1 MAKAK
6 EFPGESGSAQ
16 AGLRG
21 PKERENGSPGSF
33 RVLAVE
39 SSCDESAAAVL
50 DEAEGLLAHELYSQ
64 VELHRVYGGVVPE
77 LASRD
82 HVRRLLPLVE
92 RVLERSGTAPE
103 GLDGLAFTAGPGL
116 IGALLTGAALAR
128 SLAYAW
134 KVPAVGVHHL
144 EGHLL
149 APLLE
154 PEPPPF
160 PHVALLVSGGH
171 TQLIEVAGIGRYR
184 ILGDTRDDAAG
195 EAFDKTAKL
204 LGLPYPGGPELAR
217 LAQSGTPGAFHFPR
231 PMLDRPGLELSF
243 SGLKTAVLHSLRG
256 QELTPKLRADV
267 ARGVEEAIVGTLAA
281 KAVRALEASG
291 LDVLVV
297 SGGVSAN
304 RRLRAELAG
313 AVGRRGGRVY
323 YPRIEFCTDNAAM
336 IAVAG
341 LARLRAGEHDG
352 LAIQPRAQWPLET
365 LAAVPLPRN
374 SAAEATRYPT

>member
-1 MAKAK
+1 M
-6 EFPGESGSAQ
+6 
-16 AGLRG
+16 RI
-21 PKERENGSPGSF
+21 
-33 RVLAVE
+33 LAIE

-50 DEAEGLLAHELYSQ
+50 DAGRGLLAHEIFSQ
-64 VELHRVYGGVVPE
+64 IELHRVFGGVVPE

-82 HVRRLLPLVE
+82 HVRRLLPLV
-92 RVLERSGTAPE
+92 RSVMAEAQTKPE
-103 GLDGLAFTAGPGL
+103 DLGGVAYTAGPGL
-116 IGALLTGAALAR
+116 IGALLTGASLAR

-134 KVPAVGVHHL
+134 KVPALGVHHL

-171 TQLIEVAGIGRYR
+171 TMLIEVREIGSYR
-184 ILGDTRDDAAG
+184 LLGETRDDAAG

-217 LAQSGTPGAFHFPR
+217 LAERGRPGAFNFPR
-231 PMLDRPGLELSF
+231 PMLDRPGLEFSF
-243 SGLKTAVLHSLRG
+243 SGLKTAAVHAIRG
-256 QELTPKLRADV
+256 REMTDAVRADV
-267 ARGVEEAIVGTLAA
+267 AEGVQLAIVETLTT
-281 KAVRALEASG
+281 KALRALEETG
-291 LDVLVV
+291 LDTLVV

-304 RRLRAELAG
+304 RSLRARLAEAARRQG
-313 AVGRRGGRVY
+313 ARVY

-341 LARLRAGEHDG
+341 LARLQAGQHDG
-352 LAIQPRAQWPLET
+352 LAIQARARWPLES
-365 LAAVPLPRN
+365 LQPLTP
-374 SAAEATRYPT
+374 APTNH

>member
-1 MAKAK
+1 
-6 EFPGESGSAQ
+6 
-16 AGLRG
+16 
-21 PKERENGSPGSF
+21 
-33 RVLAVE
+33 VLALE

-50 DEAEGLLAHELYSQ
+50 DESGGLLAHELYSQ
-64 VELHRVYGGVVPE
+64 VELHRIYGGVVPE

-92 RVLERSGTAPE
+92 RALAAAGTAPQQLA
-103 GLDGLAFTAGPGL
+103 GVAFTAGPGL

-134 KVPAVGVHHL
+134 QVPAIGVHHL

-154 PEPPPF
+154 PDPPPF

-171 TQLIEVAGIGRYR
+171 TLLIEVTGIGRYR
-184 ILGDTRDDAAG
+184 ILGETSDDAAG

-217 LAQSGTPGAFHFPR
+217 LAQSGTPGVFQYPR

-256 QELTPKLRADV
+256 RELTPKLRADV
-267 ARGVEEAIVGTLAA
+267 ARGVEEAIVGTLAV

-291 LDVLVV
+291 LDMLVV

-304 RRLRAELAG
+304 QRLRAALDEAI
-313 AVGRRGGRVY
+313 GRRGGRVY
-323 YPRIEFCTDNAAM
+323 YPRVEFCTDNAAM

-341 LARLRAGEHDG
+341 LARLKAGEREG
-352 LAIQPRAQWPLET
+352 LAIQARAQWPLDT
-365 LAAVPLPRN
+365 LTAVPFQHDATG
-374 SAAEATRYPT
+374 AAAQSLHA

>member
-1 MAKAK
+1 M
-6 EFPGESGSAQ
+6 
-16 AGLRG
+16 RI
-21 PKERENGSPGSF
+21 
-33 RVLAVE
+33 LAIE

-50 DEAEGLLAHELYSQ
+50 DAGKGLLAHEIFSQ
-64 VELHRVYGGVVPE
+64 IELHRVFGGVVPE

-82 HVRRLLPLVE
+82 HVRRLLPLVRGVMSE
-92 RVLERSGTAPE
+92 AQTKPE
-103 GLDGLAFTAGPGL
+103 DLHGVAYTAGPGL
-116 IGALLTGAALAR
+116 IGALLTGASLAR

-134 KVPAVGVHHL
+134 KVPALGVHHL

-171 TQLIEVAGIGRYR
+171 TMLIEVREIGSYR
-184 ILGDTRDDAAG
+184 VLGETRDDAAG

-217 LAQSGTPGAFHFPR
+217 LAELGKPGTFKFPR
-231 PMLDRPGLELSF
+231 PMLDRPGLEFSF
-243 SGLKTAVLHSLRG
+243 SGLKTAVVHALRG
-256 QELTPKLRADV
+256 REMTDAVRADV
-267 ARGVEEAIVGTLAA
+267 AEGVQLSIVETLTT
-281 KAVRALEASG
+281 KALRALEETG
-291 LDVLVV
+291 LDTLVV

-304 RRLRAELAG
+304 RSLRTRLAEAARRQG
-313 AVGRRGGRVY
+313 ARVY

-341 LARLRAGEHDG
+341 LARLQAGQHDG
-352 LAIQPRAQWPLET
+352 LAIQARARWPLES
-365 LAAVPLPRN
+365 LQPLISHP
-374 SAAEATRYPT
+374 SKELT